1 VEKGTKCSSLKFKS
15 PYILIKHDESK
26 ILGILCTRKRRR
38 AKLTEKTD
46 KTTIT
51 ERERYKG
58 KMDKARNKARAA
70 EGKDRAKKAGH
81 EPVSDQK
88 SHEYH

>member
-1 VEKGTKCSSLKFKS
+1 MNDEKM
-15 PYILIKHDESK
+15 SK
-26 ILGILCTRKRRR
+26 PSGK
-38 AKLTEKTD
+38 AD

-51 ERERYKG
+51 EKERYKG
-58 KMDKARNKARAA
+58 KLDKARNKARAA
-70 EGKDRAKKAGH
+70 AGKARAKKAGH